1 MTLLKQ
7 IQDKLQELGI
17 DQVIEKLGC
26 KSSKAQKLK
35 DALQILKNAEEIDVF
50 LDQGYFDFK
59 YDSLGLLKAVCRILK
74 IPKVDLAVTLE
85 AYDDKQ
91 RRLAAMKAPYIF
103 VYTGFKRQ
111 NQPIVALAA
120 MESKRRMPLD
130 KKMYLSKTKEE
141 LDLYIRHAVKLH
153 YKWRKGEL
161 PLWGEI
167 RAYIY
172 YDTEGNRTVYSPL
185 REIIEEEEIRESRAM
200 VKFGHETLIGI

>member
-1 MTLLKQ
+1 MTLFDQ
-7 IQDKLQELGI
+7 IQKKLQELGI
-17 DQVIEKLGC
+17 DQVVETLGYKPSRLEKVR
-26 KSSKAQKLK
+26 
-35 DALQILKNAEEIDVF
+35 DALQILLNAEEIDTF
-50 LDQGYFDFK
+50 LDQSYFDFR
-59 YDSLGLLKAVCRILK
+59 YDTRGLLKAVCTVLN
-74 IPKVDLAVTLE
+74 IPKIDLAVTLE

-103 VYTGFKRQ
+103 IYTGFKRQ

-120 MESKRRMPLD
+120 MESKRRIPLD

-141 LDLYIRHAVKLH
+141 LDLYIRRAVKLH

-185 REIIEEEEIRESRAM
+185 GEVIEEEEIRESRAT
-200 VKFGHETLIGI
+200 VKIGHKTLIGV